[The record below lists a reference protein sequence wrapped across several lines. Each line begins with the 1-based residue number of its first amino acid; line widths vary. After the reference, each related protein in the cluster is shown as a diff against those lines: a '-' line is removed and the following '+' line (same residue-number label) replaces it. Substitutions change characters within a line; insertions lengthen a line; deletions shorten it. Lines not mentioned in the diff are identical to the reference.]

1 MNSLSEGI
9 QFYQVFFHFLG
20 LNNAKIWDI
29 LPIKTKAIS
38 VLRCEGEK
46 NILFLRRYCLKHP
59 LSVD

>member
-29 LPIKTKAIS
+29 LLIKTKAIS

-46 NILFLRRYCLKHP
+46 TFY
-59 LSVD
+59 S